1 MRPYLSSPGQI
12 GALTVK
18 NRVIMEA
25 MGNALSNL
33 DGSMSAE
40 DIAFYEARAKGGVGL
55 IMSEAVSVASN
66 SGRANPRNLC
76 IDDDRLIPGYRQ
88 LMDALHPY
96 GCAFFVE
103 LYHPG
108 RQGDSALNG
117 GRRMFAPSAIQCGL
131 THQPVIAMTTEEIAC
146 MVQKFINGAIRCQKA
161 GVDGVLIHAAHG
173 YLINQF
179 LSPYTNHRTD
189 HYGGSVA
196 NRARIAL
203 EIIHGIR
210 DACGPEFPIAIRIS
224 ACEYLD
230 YIGLPREAGITLE
243 LSKEYAKLFQ
253 AAGADLLDVS
263 SGIYETMNTA
273 WEPTGF
279 DQGWK
284 VELAHELKQ
293 VVEIPVVC
301 TAMIREPDY
310 AEGLLK
316 DGVCDFVG
324 SARAHLADP
333 EWTNKALEGRDEDIR
348 PCISCLNC
356 MKTMACGEMH
366 CAVNAQGAF
375 ECTRTP
381 PPTCS
386 PVRSPWGDR
395 L

>member
-1 MRPYLSSPGQI
+1 MRPYLSSPGKI

-40 DIAFYEARAKGGVGL
+40 DIAFYEARAKGGAGL
-55 IMSEAVSVASN
+55 IMSEAVSVSSN

-76 IDDDRLIPGYRQ
+76 IDDDKLIPGYCQ
-88 LMDALHPY
+88 LMDVLRPY

-131 THQPVIAMTTEEIAC
+131 TRQPVIAMTTEEIAC

-189 HYGGSVA
+189 DYGGSVT
-196 NRARIAL
+196 NRARFAL

-243 LSKEYAKLFQ
+243 LSKEYAKLF
-253 AAGADLLDVS
+253 
-263 SGIYETMNTA
+263 
-273 WEPTGF
+273 
-279 DQGWK
+279 
-284 VELAHELKQ
+284 
-293 VVEIPVVC
+293 
-301 TAMIREPDY
+301 
-310 AEGLLK
+310 
-316 DGVCDFVG
+316 
-324 SARAHLADP
+324 
-333 EWTNKALEGRDEDIR
+333 
-348 PCISCLNC
+348 
-356 MKTMACGEMH
+356 
-366 CAVNAQGAF
+366 
-375 ECTRTP
+375 RTP
-381 PPTCS
+381 EQTCWTS
-386 PVRSPWGDR
+386 VPASMRP
-395 L
+395 

>member
-131 THQPVIAMTTEEIAC
+131 THPPVIAMTT
-146 MVQKFINGAIRCQKA
+146 
-161 GVDGVLIHAAHG
+161 
-173 YLINQF
+173 
-179 LSPYTNHRTD
+179 
-189 HYGGSVA
+189 
-196 NRARIAL
+196 
-203 EIIHGIR
+203 
-210 DACGPEFPIAIRIS
+210 
-224 ACEYLD
+224 
-230 YIGLPREAGITLE
+230 
-243 LSKEYAKLFQ
+243 
-253 AAGADLLDVS
+253 
-263 SGIYETMNTA
+263 
-273 WEPTGF
+273 
-279 DQGWK
+279 
-284 VELAHELKQ
+284 
-293 VVEIPVVC
+293 
-301 TAMIREPDY
+301 
-310 AEGLLK
+310 
-316 DGVCDFVG
+316 
-324 SARAHLADP
+324 
-333 EWTNKALEGRDEDIR
+333 
-348 PCISCLNC
+348 
-356 MKTMACGEMH
+356 
-366 CAVNAQGAF
+366 
-375 ECTRTP
+375 
-381 PPTCS
+381 
-386 PVRSPWGDR
+386 
-395 L
+395 